1 MHGPVSGGADV
12 LLTDRLELRRWS
24 EDDRRGWTELCR
36 DPEVMR
42 FIGAGVT
49 WDADQIAAGFERNLL
64 RWEQDGFGW
73 RSIRVRD
80 TGQWAGFVALN
91 RLDAAATRM
100 MRPGDL
106 EIGWWLARSA
116 WGRGYASEA
125 AAAARAE
132 AFGRLACTRLIA
144 RVRPENA
151 ASAKVAERLS
161 MHLLGGDVG
170 RSGEPILVYGLDRP
184 R

>member
-1 MHGPVSGGADV
+1 MPDPPRAS
-12 LLTDRLELRRWS
+12 ERRAPSS
-24 EDDRRGWTELCR
+24 ESRAPHRS
-36 DPEVMR
+36 DP
-42 FIGAGVT
+42 
-49 WDADQIAAGFERNLL
+49 AAGRRRLGRRAARER
-64 RWEQDGFGW
+64 RIED
-73 RSIRVRD
+73 RTMRVSKP
-80 TGQWAGFVALN
+80 GQWARSVALN
-91 RLDAAATRM
+91 RLDGAATRM
-100 MRPGDL
+100 MRRGDL

-151 ASAKVAERLS
+151 ASAKVAERLG

>member
-49 WDADQIAAGFERNLL
+49 WDADQIAAGFERNRL

-73 RSIRVRD
+73 RVDPRPRHRPIGGLRGAEPARWGRD
-80 TGQWAGFVALN
+80 T
-91 RLDAAATRM
+91 D
-100 MRPGDL
+100 D
-106 EIGWWLARSA
+106 
-116 WGRGYASEA
+116 
-125 AAAARAE
+125 
-132 AFGRLACTRLIA
+132 
-144 RVRPENA
+144 
-151 ASAKVAERLS
+151 
-161 MHLLGGDVG
+161 
-170 RSGEPILVYGLDRP
+170 
-184 R
+184 